1 MGRSPLTHYQSAVKP
16 PMTSAA
22 QTLFT
27 QDILRCPVCRDP
39 LALSGHGME
48 CASRHRFDFA
58 RQGYLNLLLSHK
70 MNSRQPGDNQD
81 MVAARTRFLDAG
93 HYQPVS
99 DAVAQSATQL
109 LTDKESPVILDA
121 GCGEGYYTHQLKTAL
136 PNADVYALDISKPAI
151 RACCRRSRDIHW
163 LIGSVADLPL
173 ADNSTDL
180 VVSIFSRIDWETFA
194 RALKPGGHLIILAP
208 GADHLMSLREA
219 IYDEVRSYPAG
230 KVLNNMPETFS
241 IISEHTIQADFCL
254 NSAAE
259 ISDLLAMTPHNW
271 HISAAQ
277 RQRLDALHQLQ
288 CTAEIKRYILQL
300 TP

>member
-1 MGRSPLTHYQSAVKP
+1 MLC
-16 PMTSAA
+16 
-22 QTLFT
+22 
-27 QDILRCPVCRDP
+27 CPVCHAP
-39 LALSGHGME
+39 LAVSGTGME

-93 HYQPVS
+93 HYQSVS
-99 DAVAQSATQL
+99 DSVAQAATQL

-151 RACCRRSRDIHW
+151 RACCRRSRAIHW

-173 ADNSTDL
+173 ADISTDL
-180 VVSIFSRIDWETFA
+180 VVSIFSRIDWETFS
-194 RALKPGGHLIILAP
+194 RVLKPSGHLIILAP
-208 GADHLMSLREA
+208 GTNHLMSLREA
-219 IYDEVRSYPAG
+219 IYEEVRSYPVG
-230 KVLNNMPETFS
+230 KILNSMPKTFS
-241 IISEHTIQADFCL
+241 VISEHTIQADFCL
-254 NSAAE
+254 NNAAK
-259 ISDLLAMTPHNW
+259 IRDLLAMTPHNW